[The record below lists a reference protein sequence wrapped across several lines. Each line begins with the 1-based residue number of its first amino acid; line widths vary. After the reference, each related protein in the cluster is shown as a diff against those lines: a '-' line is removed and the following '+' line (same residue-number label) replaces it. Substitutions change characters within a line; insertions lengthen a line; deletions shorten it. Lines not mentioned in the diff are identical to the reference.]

1 MERILTTREAGA
13 FAAMVLTGAP
23 IAEAVRYFWDEE
35 QTEAVLIECEETWP
49 MQAAVLKAL
58 EQQSGGEPWHELG
71 DETRLDLAL
80 KKHYNE
86 MAYFLWTTN
95 YTECDGASKLKS
107 DTCRQA
113 IEAKVAGMAGK
124 ESPLASFY
132 HDLLQRYE
140 QQGKAN

>member
-1 MERILTTREAGA
+1 MTRKLNKREAIE
-13 FAAMVLTGAP
+13 FASMVLSGAP
-23 IAEAVRYFWDEE
+23 AAEVVRYFWDVEMPEE
-35 QTEAVLIECEETWP
+35 VLLACEEEWP
-49 MQAAVLKAL
+49 IQAEVLESLQK
-58 EQQSGGEPWHELG
+58 QMGGQPWHHLG
-71 DETRLDLAL
+71 DDERLDVSLR
-80 KKHYNE
+80 KHYNE

-95 YTECDGASKLKS
+95 YAECDGSSKIKA

-113 IEAKVAGMAGK
+113 IEAKVAGMSGK

>member
-1 MERILTTREAGA
+1 MGRILTARAAGE

-35 QTEAVLIECEETWP
+35 QPEAVLIECEETWP
-49 MQAAVLKAL
+49 MQPAVLKAL
-58 EQQSGGEPWHELG
+58 EQQSGGEAWH
-71 DETRLDLAL
+71 RLTDPQRLSLAL

-86 MAYFLWTTN
+86 MAYVLWTTN
-95 YTECDGASKLKS
+95 YVECDGGAKLKA
-107 DTCRQA
+107 DTCRSA

-140 QQGKAN
+140 QQGQTN